1 MIKEIFFT
9 GKTIDEAWEKACQE
23 MGYERDD
30 KCYQIVDMGKKGF
43 LGLGGTP
50 AKIKIEVEVPDEVVK
65 PKKEEKKPQPKK
77 TQAKPQEPKKEEKK
91 VRIDPKAKEKTKLA
105 EDYIKV
111 VLENMEIG
119 EVVIE
124 TTVEDDGAVIKIDG
138 EGIGCAIGR
147 RGETLDALQYL
158 ASLVANRDDHNF
170 YRISLDS
177 GDYRAKRT
185 ETLKALAKR
194 MANSA
199 IKRGRNTTLEPMNPY
214 ERRIIHATVSAIE
227 GVTSKSIG
235 EEPNR
240 RVVIVPAN
248 ARRKNDK
255 NQSRRRDNRERTQTP
270 KVETASVSKSAP
282 VIDEADRPLYSK
294 IEL

>member
-9 GKTIDEAWEKACQE
+9 GKNIDEAWEKACQE
-23 MGYERDD
+23 LGFENDD

-43 LGLGGTP
+43 LGLGGTL
-50 AKIKIEVEVPDEVVK
+50 AKIKVEVEVADEVVK
-65 PKKEEKKPQPKK
+65 KEEPKKVEKKP
-77 TQAKPQEPKKEEKK
+77 EVKKEKKEKK
-91 VRIDPKAKEKTKLA
+91 ADPKAEEKTRLA
-105 EDYIKV
+105 EDYVRKV
-111 VLENMEIG
+111 LQAMDIG
-119 EVVIE
+119 EVEIE
-124 TTVEDDGAVIKIDG
+124 TTLTQDGAVIKIEG
-138 EGIGCAIGR
+138 EGIGTAIGR

-158 ASLVANRDDHNF
+158 ASLVANRDDHNYF
-170 YRISLDS
+170 RVALDS
-177 GDYRAKRT
+177 GDYRAKRE

-199 IKRGRNTTLEPMNPY
+199 IKRGRNTTFEPMNPY
-214 ERRIIHATVSAIE
+214 ERRIIHATVSGIE

-240 RVVIVPAN
+240 RVVIVPNN
-248 ARRKNDK
+248 ARRRNNDRK
-255 NQSRRRDNRERTQTP
+255 PRKEKPAQTV
-270 KVETASVSKSAP
+270 VETVKSAP